1 MDQEGGIGKR
11 RAAPILTRENHES
24 WFKIIRMHLIK
35 LKVEWVL
42 EEMVLST
49 PASTLSKHISTTL
62 LESLD

>member
-11 RAAPILTRENHES
+11 RAAPILTRENHEL

-42 EEMVLST
+42 DEAVLATPVST
-49 PASTLSKHISTTL
+49 PSEHVSTTSS
-62 LESLD
+62 ESLD

>member
-42 EEMVLST
+42 DEAVLATLVSI
-49 PASTLSKHISTTL
+49 LSKHISTIL